1 MAAACSALC
10 NAVRERQV
18 THYGQDALDVSAT
31 RSRRRS
37 LGQGGGYGFE
47 STDESDATLI
57 EAAALAYWG
66 AMTTKRN
73 PERKAV
79 VW

>member
-1 MAAACSALC
+1 MGTYEF
-10 NAVRERQV
+10 V
-18 THYGQDALDVSAT
+18 AT
-31 RSRRRS
+31 V
-37 LGQGGGYGFE
+37 
-47 STDESDATLI
+47 I
-57 EAAALAYWG
+57 EACALAYWG